1 MLLAMAA
8 NLEKAT
14 QKDAHFFNWKLEI
27 GNSSRY

>member
-27 GNSSRY
+27 LVAIKN